1 MVLGIDPGKSGGY
14 ALLEA
19 GELIEVAG
27 FDQHSDADIVQA
39 FRDIHQRSLVDGVK
53 LVAYL
58 EQVGGFIKGSPMP
71 GSAMFKF
78 GESFGLLVGTLIAL
92 GISFRRTRP
101 QEWQKGLQGVT
112 GIKGVDRKRK
122 LRDLAME
129 IYPESKPTLKTA
141 DAILIADFGEK
152 KETTH

>member
-14 ALLEA
+14 ALWEA
-19 GELIEVAG
+19 GELVEVAG
-27 FDQHSDADIVQA
+27 FDKHSDADIVQA

-58 EQVGGFIKGSPMP
+58 EQVGGYIKGNPMP

-92 GISFRRTRP
+92 GISFRRVRP

-112 GIKGVDRKRK
+112 GLKGVDRKRK
-122 LRDLAME
+122 LRDLATE
-129 IYPESKPTLKTA
+129 IYPLSNPTLKTA
-141 DAILIADFGEK
+141 DAILIADYGAK
-152 KETTH
+152 LETK